1 LFFHIFLLTTNSLSY
16 KLIML
21 NVRKVTEKVRLFFL
35 EISTTEKIS
44 ALLYIV
50 VEEERED
57 LPMDLP

>member
-1 LFFHIFLLTTNSLSY
+1 MFFHIFLLTTNSLSY